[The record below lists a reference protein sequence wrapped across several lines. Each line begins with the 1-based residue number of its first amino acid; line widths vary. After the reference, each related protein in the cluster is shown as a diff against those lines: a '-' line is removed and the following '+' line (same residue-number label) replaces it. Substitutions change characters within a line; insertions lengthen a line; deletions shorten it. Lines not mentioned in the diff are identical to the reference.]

1 MHVVESFDKKIED
14 FKASLTGLSDDEKH
28 QKLQAFFENDLK
40 SYQAQVKNE
49 HIPVMKAREQEIDRL
64 QKMLGENAM
73 ELPTLKEYL
82 SPKTRSLSKLNK
94 KIAEFKDDKDHYPK
108 NFLIYAMGMTNSDLF

>member
-49 HIPVMKAREQEIDRL
+49 HIPAMKVREQEIDRL

-82 SPKTRSLSKLNK
+82 SPIFSELGKS
-94 KIAEFKDDKDHYPK
+94 
-108 NFLIYAMGMTNSDLF
+108 